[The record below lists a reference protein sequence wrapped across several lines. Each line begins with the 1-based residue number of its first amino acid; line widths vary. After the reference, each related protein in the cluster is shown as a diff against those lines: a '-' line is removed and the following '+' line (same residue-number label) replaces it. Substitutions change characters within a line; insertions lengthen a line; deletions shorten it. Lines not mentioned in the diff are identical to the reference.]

1 LTSTPQPDTTAAHPA
16 PADLT
21 GQELEETIKLAHEWG
36 ALKQL
41 PRTGWTRAGIQQP
54 ESVAAH
60 TARTAMLAWIIAGL
74 EGANQDRAATLALF
88 HDSQESRTG
97 DLDHVGR
104 NYLQPVGNEQ
114 ITSDQAAALPQPL
127 AAALGRLVGEYEG
140 RASREAECARDADK
154 LDMLLQALEYREAGW
169 RNLDPFIQT
178 AVTALRTPSG
188 RRLGEAAMVVSP
200 AAWWQGFARGVPK
213 ISPGSLNGG

>member
-1 LTSTPQPDTTAAHPA
+1 LTSTPQPDTTAHPA

-41 PRTGWTRAGIQQP
+41 PRTGRTRAGIQQP

-60 TARTAMLAWIIAGL
+60 TARTAMLAWVIAGL
-74 EGANQDRAATLALF
+74 EGADQDRAAALALF

-127 AAALGRLVGEYEG
+127 AAALHRLVGEYEG
-140 RASREAECARDADK
+140 RASREAECGTNRARGTSPKAASTRRSPIPSACRTRIRSSGD
-154 LDMLLQALEYREAGW
+154 RGRPRVNGAG
-169 RNLDPFIQT
+169 T
-178 AVTALRTPSG
+178 AVSLPLSRRTGTTST
-188 RRLGEAAMVVSP
+188 R
-200 AAWWQGFARGVPK
+200 
-213 ISPGSLNGG
+213 

>member
-1 LTSTPQPDTTAAHPA
+1 MNYGRCWPAPTCWPPTRRGARWRGRSGEPGRGPGRCRGTVRSVTPGAWRGRLPAPGAQPEGGPLTSTPQPDTTAHPA
-16 PADLT
+16 PAELT

-41 PRTGWTRAGIQQP
+41 PRTGWTRAGSQQP

-74 EGANQDRAATLALF
+74 ERANQDRAATLALF

-104 NYLQPVGNEQ
+104 NSLQPV
-114 ITSDQAAALPQPL
+114 
-127 AAALGRLVGEYEG
+127 R
-140 RASREAECARDADK
+140 
-154 LDMLLQALEYREAGW
+154 
-169 RNLDPFIQT
+169 
-178 AVTALRTPSG
+178 
-188 RRLGEAAMVVSP
+188 
-200 AAWWQGFARGVPK
+200 
-213 ISPGSLNGG
+213 

>member
-1 LTSTPQPDTTAAHPA
+1 LTSTPQPDTTAHPA

-21 GQELEETIKLAHEWG
+21 GQELEETVKLAHEWG

-41 PRTGWTRAGIQQP
+41 PRTGWTRAGVQQP

-60 TARTAMLAWIIAGL
+60 TARTAMLAWLIAGL
-74 EGANQDRAATLALF
+74 AGANQDRAATLGLF

-127 AAALGRLVGEYEG
+127 AAGLRRLVGEYEG

-178 AVTALRTPSG
+178 AATALRTPSG
-188 RRLGEAAMVVSP
+188 RRLGRPRWWSRWRPGGRALP
-200 AAWWQGFARGVPK
+200 AVPK
-213 ISPGSLNGG
+213 ISPGSLNGE

>member
-1 LTSTPQPDTTAAHPA
+1 
-16 PADLT
+16 
-21 GQELEETIKLAHEWG
+21 
-36 ALKQL
+36 
-41 PRTGWTRAGIQQP
+41 
-54 ESVAAH
+54 
-60 TARTAMLAWIIAGL
+60 MLAWIIAGL

-188 RRLGEAAMVVSP
+188 RRLGEAAMLVSP